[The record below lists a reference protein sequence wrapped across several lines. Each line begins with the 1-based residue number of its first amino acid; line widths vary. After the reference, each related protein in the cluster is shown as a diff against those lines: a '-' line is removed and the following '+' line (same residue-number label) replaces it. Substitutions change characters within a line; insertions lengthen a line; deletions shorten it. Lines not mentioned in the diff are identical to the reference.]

1 MGVAGADAVRQ
12 VSGLPLVGDISPLYV
27 STEPESVATEGIVHF
42 RFGVKLVR
50 IPVWAAVSLHP
61 ANRVFAEIPGPGQHR
76 EMR

>member
-12 VSGLPLVGDISPLYV
+12 VSGLSLVGNISPLYV
-27 STEPESVATEGIVHF
+27 STDPGSVAVEEIVHF
-42 RFGVKLVR
+42 RFGTKLVR

-61 ANRVFAEIPGPGQHR
+61 ANRVFAEIPDPGQHR